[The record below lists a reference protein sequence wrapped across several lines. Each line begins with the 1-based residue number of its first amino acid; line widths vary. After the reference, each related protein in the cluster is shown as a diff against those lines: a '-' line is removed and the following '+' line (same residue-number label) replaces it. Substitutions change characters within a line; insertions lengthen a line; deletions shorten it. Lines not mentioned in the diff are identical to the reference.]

1 MLKTNLKKIDIVK
14 NLSKQIGYSHN
25 YSKKIVDDIIDIII
39 NNIKTGK
46 LNLKNIGTF
55 KIIYKK
61 ERLGRNPK
69 TLEEFKIS
77 ARKSVSFLPSKHIKD
92 NLNNYNE

>member
-1 MLKTNLKKIDIVK
+1 MQKTNLKKIDIVK
-14 NLSKQIGYSHN
+14 NLAKQSGYSLN
-25 YSKKIVDDIIDIII
+25 YSKKIVDDIIDILI

-46 LNLKNIGTF
+46 LNLINIGTF

-77 ARKSVSFLPSKHIKD
+77 ARKSISFLPSKQIKD
-92 NLNNYNE
+92 NLNNYYE